1 MCSSTSWDFTYEH
14 SYFLSHHPRMLGEL
28 TGKDVT
34 TIYVSCIEVSV
45 LVERLGIVGCWWMFN
60 VPFRESR
67 TDGVNNSNEKT
78 HFKAEWF

>member
-1 MCSSTSWDFTYEH
+1 MENQEQGIKISTQNTFQINCLNVCSSTSWDFTYEH

-45 LVERLGIVGCWWMFN
+45 LVERLGIVGC
-60 VPFRESR
+60 
-67 TDGVNNSNEKT
+67 
-78 HFKAEWF
+78 